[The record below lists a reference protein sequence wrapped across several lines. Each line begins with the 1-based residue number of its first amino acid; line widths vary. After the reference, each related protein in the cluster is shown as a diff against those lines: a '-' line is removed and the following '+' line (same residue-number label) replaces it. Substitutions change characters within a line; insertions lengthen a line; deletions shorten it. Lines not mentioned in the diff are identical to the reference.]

1 MPKAERYFVRG
12 RHYHLT
18 HRCHNRSFLFR
29 FAKDRDVYREMLRQR
44 LVKYQTPLL
53 GYCITSNHVHL
64 LVTAM
69 SDTRISSLMESLEG
83 DFAQYY
89 NQRKNRSGAFWGTR
103 FHAVA
108 VEGGE
113 YLWSCLNYIDL
124 NMVRAGVVKH
134 PSEWRWCSYNEI
146 VGDRQRYRLIDTERI
161 ANLFGQIRDATPFR
175 ENYRHSISEKLQKC
189 DLSRVSMWSES
200 LAIGSAGYVQDIEE
214 RIYNRRKMDRA
225 PTDSD
230 AAATWVLKEELPGCA

>member
-1 MPKAERYFVRG
+1 MPKAERYFVEG
-12 RHYHLT
+12 KHYHLT

-44 LVKYQTPLL
+44 LLKYKTPLL

-69 SDTRISSLMESLEG
+69 SDTRVSELMESLEG

-89 NQRKNRSGAFWGTR
+89 NLRKRRSGAFWGTR

-108 VEGGE
+108 VEDGG
-113 YLWSCLNYIDL
+113 YLWRCLNYIDL
-124 NMVRAGVVKH
+124 NMVRAGVVNH

-146 VGDRQRYRLIDTERI
+146 MGNRQRYRLVDTERI
-161 ANLFGQIRDATPFR
+161 ATLYGDDWDAAAFK
-175 ENYRHSISEKLQKC
+175 ENYCHSIEEKI
-189 DLSRVSMWSES
+189 RGRAFNRNAIWSES
-200 LAIGSAGYVQDIEE
+200 LAIGGAGFVRDIEE
-214 RIYNRRKMDRA
+214 RIYNRRQMDCA
-225 PTDSD
+225 PANQEDSG
-230 AAATWVLKEELPGCA
+230 TWILKEERPAYA